1 MKRIL
6 FALLIIM
13 AFNATAQNA
22 RSKRLTYSDI
32 SNLTKIEHWSDI
44 NDTLIVKGFKY
55 ALSDNDSKESQ
66 AYWTK
71 YCTITRNTVNN
82 QKINVKVAADYGN
95 LYEYIKFV
103 EKKNENHK
111 IVFYYFSSKYI
122 YKSLLDSVKQNGFE
136 FVKDGTVSNSIFTT
150 YNKNHEDNLT
160 NNNYLE
166 VYHFYIRENENYC
179 VEYHRIGTDK
189 KKSMDSSN
197 EKTTNKIE
205 PKTNNNNNANN
216 TDIKDLRAFRYQ
228 HVTALDKNLKEVD
241 DLATSGTILISKT
254 NEGEWVIVGMGDVE
268 LSGKV
273 VKRNPTE
280 KPDKNHEIYSCLF
293 GSDYEGQRIVLVLD
307 EYYDVS
313 KTTLVPE
320 KIILSMLNPKTA
332 ETTAAFLFTQ
342 ITRAR

>member
-44 NDTLIVKGFKY
+44 NDTLIAKGFKY

-71 YCTITRNTVNN
+71 YCTITRNTVNS
-82 QKINVKVAADYGN
+82 QKITVKADADYGN

-111 IVFYYFSSKYI
+111 IVFYYFSSKSI

-150 YNKNHEDNLT
+150 YNKNHVDNLT
-160 NNNYLE
+160 NSNYLE
-166 VYHFYIRENENYC
+166 VFHFYIRENDNYC
-179 VEYHRIGTDK
+179 VEYHCIGSDT
-189 KKSMDSSN
+189 KKSMDSGN
-197 EKTTNKIE
+197 KKTTNNIE
-205 PKTNNNNNANN
+205 PKTNNNTNANN
-216 TDIKDLRAFRYQ
+216 TEITDLRAFRYQ
-228 HVTALDKNLKEVD
+228 HATALDKSFNVVD
-241 DLATSGTILISKT
+241 DLAASGTILISKT
-254 NEGEWVIVGMGDVE
+254 DEGEWVIVGMGDVE

-280 KPDKNHEIYSCLF
+280 KPDKDHEIYSCLF

-320 KIILSMLNPKTA
+320 KIILSMLNPKTT
-332 ETTAAFLFTQ
+332 ETTVAFLFTQ